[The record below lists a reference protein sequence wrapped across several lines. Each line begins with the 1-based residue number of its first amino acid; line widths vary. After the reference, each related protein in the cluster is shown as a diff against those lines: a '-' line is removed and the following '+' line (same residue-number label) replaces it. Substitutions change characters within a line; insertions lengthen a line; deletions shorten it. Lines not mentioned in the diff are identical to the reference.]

1 MRQRMRWPWLAAAAL
16 FAIVPNPLGAQGSA
30 SGPAPESVW
39 SLDTLRSGFCV
50 HFLADPAT
58 AVQRTFRG
66 VTPVPAGSTE
76 SLHPALK
83 GVVESSPEFAAWIP
97 EQLCIMQYASVRVG
111 SRVYRDTRHGK
122 SQVVGIWAVSA
133 PAGAEGSV
141 ALLTNNSR
149 LSNSVKYLGVGVGV
163 IHTEFG
169 KVPEST
175 DDRYE
180 IRYSGTTLT
189 WDGHASGDST
199 AAPPE
204 DRRWTVPG
212 RNGRVLGVR
221 QQVDAAG
228 ARLLVGALRVEG
240 KGELARA
247 LIGSPIRYVGP
258 LVWGGSGTV
267 TFTP

>member
-1 MRQRMRWPWLAAAAL
+1 
-16 FAIVPNPLGAQGSA
+16 
-30 SGPAPESVW
+30 
-39 SLDTLRSGFCV
+39 
-50 HFLADPAT
+50 
-58 AVQRTFRG
+58 VQRTFRG
-66 VTPVPAGSTE
+66 VTPVPASSTE

-83 GVVESSPEFAAWIP
+83 RVVEASPEFAAWIP
-97 EQLCIMQYASVRVG
+97 EQLCIMQFSSVRAG
-111 SRVYRDTRHGK
+111 SRVFRDAKHGK
-122 SQVVGIWAVSA
+122 SQVVGVWAMSA
-133 PAGAEGSV
+133 PAGALGSV

-149 LSNSVKYLGVGVGV
+149 LSNSVKYLGIGVDV
-163 IHTEFG
+163 IRTEFG

-199 AAPPE
+199 AAPPV

-221 QQVDAAG
+221 QQIDAAG
-228 ARLLVGALRVEG
+228 ARMLVGALRVEG

-247 LIGSPIRYVGP
+247 LVGSPIRYVGP
-258 LVWGGSGTV
+258 LVWGGSGSV

>member
-1 MRQRMRWPWLAAAAL
+1 MRHRVRWPGLATATVL
-16 FAIVPNPLGAQGSA
+16 AIVPAALLAQGS
-30 SGPAPESVW
+30 GPPPEAVW
-39 SLDTLRSGFCV
+39 SLDTLRSGFCI

-66 VTPVPAGSTE
+66 VTPVPASSTE

-83 GVVESSPEFAAWIP
+83 RVVEASPEFAAWIP
-97 EQLCIMQYASVRVG
+97 EQLCIMQFSSVRAG
-111 SRVYRDTRHGK
+111 SRVFRDTKHGK
-122 SQVVGIWAVSA
+122 SQVVGIWAMSA
-133 PAGAEGSV
+133 PPAALRSV

-149 LSNSVKYLGVGVGV
+149 LSNSVKYLGIGVDV
-163 IHTEFG
+163 IRTEFG

-199 AAPPE
+199 AAPSL

-212 RNGRVLGVR
+212 RNGRVLAVR
-221 QQVDAAG
+221 ERLDAAG
-228 ARLLVGALRVEG
+228 ARMLVGALRVEG

-258 LVWGGSGTV
+258 LVWGGSGSV
-267 TFTP
+267 TFSP